1 MARASSFTRS
11 ERGTIAVLFALLSV
25 PLFAMVGGAV
35 DVLRAQSVHSAL
47 QDVADTA
54 IIAAAARMPVPNE
67 STEQTE
73 EALTDI
79 VNAYYDANSTAKNGA
94 SLTAL
99 DVSLDPATDVVEVQ
113 IDANVPMTFMNIVGI
128 EDIDIGVR
136 AAAKRARPGP
146 LNLALVLDI
155 TESMKFYVSGKA
167 KIQSMKEAAENLVDQ
182 IMVHDGVKVGVM
194 PFLHYVNIGT
204 RYSGSP
210 WLNVPAP
217 TSASTCSYP
226 HATGCGWGP
235 GSCDGVPCQVWTC
248 SNPGPLVCQNQTRN
262 WTGCIGVRREQYHGS
277 IADATS
283 VRYSGFVSSWDTAC
297 GPSLLPLTSDIDDV
311 KDAIDDLYYVTAGQ
325 TYIPG
330 GLLWGWNMLTPEA
343 PMAEADS
350 TATLEGNGGQRVMVL
365 MTDGIN
371 TFSPQNRTGIF
382 TALHANSVYQNGT
395 YTDGLTASLCTS
407 IKQQGII
414 IYTVLFDV
422 TDSAMEE
429 LMSDCATDSGKA
441 FTVSTSAELT
451 QAFSAIG
458 VSLQK
463 VRLTQ

>member
-1 MARASSFTRS
+1 M
-11 ERGTIAVLFALLSV
+11 
-25 PLFAMVGGAV
+25 FAMVGTAI
-35 DVLRAQSVHSAL
+35 DFLRAQSVHSAL
-47 QDVADTA
+47 QEVADTA
-54 IIAAAARMPVPNE
+54 IIAAAARMPQLNE
-67 STEQTE
+67 TNEQTE
-73 EALTDI
+73 EALSEI
-79 VNAYYDANSTAKNGA
+79 VLAYYDANASINQGA
-94 SLTAL
+94 NLKAIDVTL
-99 DVSLDPATDVVEVQ
+99 DHAQDEVEVQ
-113 IDANVPMTFMNIVGI
+113 ITAEVAMTFMKIVGI
-128 EDIDIGVR
+128 EELQV
-136 AAAKRARPGP
+136 AANATAKRARPGP

-155 TESMKFYVSGKA
+155 TESMKFFVSGKA
-167 KIQSMKEAAENLVDQ
+167 KIESMKEAAEDLVDQ

-217 TSASTCSYP
+217 TTASTCSYP

-422 TDSAMEE
+422 ADSGMQQ
-429 LMSDCATDSGKA
+429 LMRNCASDTGKA
-441 FTVSTSAELT
+441 FAVSTSAELT